1 MKILFR
7 ALAVLFVIAS
17 VSIPPTTL
25 AWGSKSKKSAPA
37 PAADTSD
44 KITSIHLT
52 SISVTIYSTHAA
64 KEYKVTP
71 ATKITVNGQPGTLST
86 LATGMDVT
94 VTTTP
99 DGLTATTI
107 DARSPQRK

>member
-1 MKILFR
+1 MKILLS
-7 ALAVLFVIAS
+7 ALVALFVIAS

-37 PAADTSD
+37 AAADTSD

-52 SISVTIYSTHAA
+52 SIIVTIYSTHAA

-71 ATKITVNGQPGTLST
+71 ATKITVNGQPGTLSS

-94 VTTTP
+94 IS
-99 DGLTATTI
+99 TASDPTVAATI
-107 DARSPQRK
+107 DARSPQKK

>member
-1 MKILFR
+1 MKILFTSL
-7 ALAVLFVIAS
+7 ALLFVIAS

-37 PAADTSD
+37 PTVDTSD
-44 KITSIHLT
+44 KISAVHLASIIVSIH
-52 SISVTIYSTHAA
+52 SPPAS

-71 ATKITVNGQPGTLST
+71 TTKITVNGQPGTLSS

-107 DARSPQRK
+107 DAKTPKR